1 MRIIDYEDAIISSMI
16 APEPTERLKNIRQI
30 ILELPAD
37 RFSDWKRKVVFN
49 AIIDCYTQN
58 LPVDLLVIA
67 KQLGPNLAKIGGMPE
82 LHFINSALER
92 LELHTTAGLAE
103 WASVVDKAGRLRQIH
118 LILQEQAGYLQDHE
132 KVCSEIENVDEYLA
146 DLINRLHREQ
156 GVLQSGYQHITQHV
170 DNWERYFELQK
181 QGKVVTHV
189 ATGWNCWDSKI
200 IGLPRGE
207 LTVLAGLP
215 GTGKT
220 QLVLQM
226 AQNVASRLKKGCVVI
241 NSLEMTSRELIS
253 RLACSQAKVDSI
265 KLRSGQATPAEIARV
280 ESAAESLRPLPIYID
295 DSDIVSSG
303 TIGFQASALHSERD
317 KGPIQL
323 LIVDFAELVGDSRA
337 ESEELRV
344 SGIYRETKRIAKN
357 LDAATVLVAQYNRG
371 VAMRSNRKGG
381 MYDLRY
387 SGMAEIAASVV
398 LHNYNVWQIYH
409 SGKPIQPPDGMPIKE
424 GVGYI
429 ECDKYRGGATGFWE
443 MKWEPEFC
451 LWSDPTDIYGTRI
464 GKQQVTDF

>member
-1 MRIIDYEDAIISSMI
+1 MKIEEFEQAILAAMLI
-16 APEPTERLKNIRQI
+16 PEKNVRLKNVRLLT
-30 ILELPAD
+30 LELSED
-37 RFSDWKRKVVFN
+37 RFAPGSSHR
-49 AIIDCYTQN
+49 AIYRAIQDCYVQN
-58 LPVDLLVIA
+58 LPIDLLTVA
-67 KQLGPNLAKIGGMPE
+67 KTLG
-82 LHFINSALER
+82 SALEKVGGMQELRWIKDALVR

-103 WASVVDKAGRLRQIH
+103 WAAVVDNAGRLRQIH
-118 LILQEQAGYLQDHE
+118 LILQEQAGYLSNFE
-132 KVCSEIENVDEYLA
+132 KVCSEVENVDEYLA

-156 GVLQSGYQHITQHV
+156 GILKSGYQHITQHV

-253 RLACSQAKVDSI
+253 RLACAQARVDSI
-265 KLRSGQATPAEIARV
+265 KLRAGQASPEEIARV
-280 ESAAESLRPLPIYID
+280 ENAAESLRPLPIYID
-295 DSDIVSSG
+295 DSDIASSG
-303 TIGFQASALHSERD
+303 TIGFQASALHSEKE
-317 KGPIQL
+317 KGPIRL
-323 LIVDFAELVGDSRA
+323 LIVDFAELVGDSRT

-371 VAMRSNRKGG
+371 VAMRSNKKGG

-387 SGMAEIAASVV
+387 SGMAEIAASMVI
-398 LHNYNVWQIYH
+398 HNYNVWQIYQ
-409 SGKPIQPPDGMPIKE
+409 SCKTIQPPPEMPIKE
-424 GVGYI
+424 GIGYI
-429 ECDKYRGGATGFWE
+429 ECDKYRGGATGFWA
-443 MKWEPEFC
+443 MHWTPKYA
-451 LWSDPTDIYGTRI
+451 LWSDPTNTDGTRI
-464 GKQQVTDF
+464 GKIMDF